1 MEKPVEQASLNIPLY
16 KYHTIC
22 VAQNSKQ
29 YTKKKNAKKEKKKKL
44 CLFEMNW
51 LINWDDD

>member
-44 CLFEMNW
+44 CLFEMN
-51 LINWDDD
+51 